1 MADLHPLSFTAL
13 VARLDRELQVDDG
26 PLYSL
31 PRRDLW
37 TPAPG
42 VDVSMRHMAGRAA
55 TPVGPA
61 SGPHTQM
68 AQNIVLSFLAGA
80 RFMELK
86 TVQVLDELEIP
97 RPCIFAPNIGYNVEW
112 SQELL
117 VAQSA
122 REYVAA
128 WYLVHAL
135 QSDVGPGLWR
145 GGAGETIFDISLGYD
160 LPGIQTEKVASYI
173 RTMKDCSAL
182 LEELREEI
190 AGRFPRWADVDVPA
204 QVSSSTTLS
213 TFHGCPA
220 DQIEAIASHT
230 LCDHGLHTVIKL
242 NPTLLGY
249 DTVRE
254 MLDGM
259 GYTHVK
265 LQREA
270 FDKDLQWPQLM
281 EMLPR
286 LEQKAKE
293 RGLGF
298 GVKFSNTL
306 VCESPDPPFTNGGE
320 MYLSGQPLHV
330 LALTLADRFRKE
342 TGGRFD
348 ISFSAGVDPMN
359 FAPLAACGLKPITT
373 CSDLLK
379 GQGYARLPRYLRNL
393 EGEMKRL
400 GASTLDEYVALRARE
415 QAGRDVDDPAGENL
429 SRLAAETRDDGR
441 YTLAQNKKA
450 PKKIGSQLHLLNC
463 ITCDKCLKVCPNMAN
478 VTLEVER
485 GTWQP
490 GRVTWTGT
498 RYERSE
504 GAALVVDQKHQIGNV
519 VDLCNLC
526 GQCDPWCPEDGGPYL
541 EKPHLFLS
549 KAAFEERADTPGFL
563 RDDDGSLLWRRH
575 DGTYR
580 FAPTAGGRAV
590 LTTPSGKL
598 TLDGDV
604 PVASEGEGDVDLT
617 VAVTMRLLLD
627 SLRHPARDLFIDRLD
642 TVDRAT
648 LDRVD
653 A

>member
-1 MADLHPLSFTAL
+1 MADLHPLSFSAL
-13 VARLDRELQVDDG
+13 VARLDRELKADEG
-26 PLYSL
+26 SLYSL
-31 PRRDLW
+31 PRRDIW
-37 TPAPG
+37 TPVPG
-42 VDVSMRHMAGRAA
+42 LDLSLAHMAGRAA

-97 RPCIFAPNIGYNVEW
+97 RPCIFVPNIGYNVEW

-117 VAQSA
+117 VEQSA

-135 QSDVGPGLWR
+135 TSELGPGLWPD
-145 GGAGETIFDISLGYD
+145 GTGETIFDISLGYD
-160 LPGIQTEKVASYI
+160 LPGIQSEKVASYI
-173 RTMKDCSAL
+173 RTMKDGSAL
-182 LEELREEI
+182 LDELRAEI
-190 AGRFPRWADVDVPA
+190 KSRFPRWADIEVPT

-249 DTVRE
+249 DVVRE

-265 LQREA
+265 LRRQDFE
-270 FDKDLQWPQLM
+270 KDLQWAQLM
-281 EMLPR
+281 DMLPR
-286 LEQKAKE
+286 LEQRAKE
-293 RGLGF
+293 RGLGL

-306 VCESPDPPFTNGGE
+306 VCESPEPPFVAPEGSGGE

-330 LALTLADRFRKE
+330 LALTLADRFRRE

-348 ISFSAGVDPMN
+348 TSFSAGVDPMN
-359 FAPLAACGLKPITT
+359 FASLAACGLKPITT

-400 GASTLDEYVALRARE
+400 GASTLDEYVSLSARE
-415 QAGRDVDDPAGENL
+415 QGGAEVDDPAGENL
-429 SRLAAETRDDGR
+429 ARLAERTRGDER
-441 YTLAQNKKA
+441 YTFGKNKKA
-450 PKKIGSQLHLLNC
+450 PKKIGSELHLFDC
-463 ITCDKCLKVCPNMAN
+463 IACDKCLKVCPNMAN
-478 VTLEVER
+478 VTLQMER
-485 GTWQP
+485 GRWQP
-490 GRVTWTGT
+490 GRVSWSGP
-498 RYERSE
+498 RLELRE
-504 GAALVVDQKHQIGNV
+504 GAALVVEEKHQIGNI

-541 EKPHLFLS
+541 EKPHIFLS
-549 KAAFEERADTPGFL
+549 KAAFAERDDTPGFL

-580 FAPTAGGRAV
+580 YTPKGAGRALLETPGGR
-590 LTTPSGKL
+590 L
-598 TLDGDV
+598 TLDGDA
-604 PVASEGEGDVDLT
+604 PVTAEGEGEVDLT
-617 VAVTMRLLLD
+617 IALTMRLVLD
-627 SLRHPARDLFIDRLD
+627 SLRHPARDLFLD
-642 TVDRAT
+642 P
-648 LDRVD
+648 VD